1 MNTKEFAEY
10 IYVYLSEKSPEAQL
24 VTMTKSELEEIVR
37 CLSESKNQRL
47 CDRFQI
53 CNTLMPEQVKMALFK
68 CERIIDPSGKRRCNE
83 KEKLYSSREVFSK
96 TCARNLYVGNCELLA
111 REKKGN

>member
-1 MNTKEFAEY
+1 
-10 IYVYLSEKSPEAQL
+10 
-24 VTMTKSELEEIVR
+24 MTKSELEEIVH

-96 TCARNLYVGNCELLA
+96 IFDCISQNAFKFTAEESRKMVEFETCARNLYVGNCKLLA